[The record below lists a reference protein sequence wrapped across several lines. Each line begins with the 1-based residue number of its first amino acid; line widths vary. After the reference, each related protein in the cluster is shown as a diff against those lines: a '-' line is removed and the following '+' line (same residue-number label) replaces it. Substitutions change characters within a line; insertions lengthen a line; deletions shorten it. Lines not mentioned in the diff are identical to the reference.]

1 METPTVKRG
10 RSFLL
15 CVRVFDH
22 LQSELGELAHVIFCS
37 LRKPVRKTNRTN
49 VNCQTVEI
57 IMKSILNNP
66 YRIAGISANASARE
80 IQSRKGKI
88 SAYAKVGKP
97 ISSEYDFPFLSSLQR
112 SSTIIDKAF
121 SDIEQNQNKIF
132 YSLFWFLNLN
142 PIDNTAIQHLISGNK
157 EKASEIW
164 EKLSSEKEVNSK
176 NYSAFNNISTL
187 YLLGDSKEDLKR
199 GITTKIK
206 LIESENFK
214 DFVHIVADET
224 FSIDTPKQ
232 IELLIAELLTQFK
245 DKYSTSE
252 IMELFSNCNGTTQ
265 KYLSKK
271 FTEEPVH
278 KIETQIEQC
287 NKKRINNKSNA
298 HKFGT
303 DLHSNTKGEL
313 TLLKSI
319 VGNTNLQYKML
330 ADNIA
335 KEILQCSIDYFNESQ
350 EQEKSG
356 NYLEEAMKLAKLA
369 ESVAV
374 NDATKNK
381 VKENISTL
389 EGMKDRELS
398 QIVEVLKSVKLM
410 YEDNERKINQE
421 VRDLEKND
429 VLIKLG
435 HKSINWGAV
444 KDNIRNS
451 INWGNVN
458 DLLSGILTDKNL
470 KKIKE
475 SDKSETKK
483 EFWELI
489 NWTENNSLKSAT
501 ISRII
506 ENYKK
511 IAPNLC
517 FEILSA
523 EITNTDSN
531 SKLIENPFYVEDIRY
546 VGIKIKVHSTGTQK
560 VTIYKKYLNPDGTI
574 KRNEKS
580 SPKNYSTSKDF
591 TITPMT
597 KIIDLEGYGNAKEC
611 NYMVG
616 EHKIEIYVEHYKVY
630 TKNFKVDWSPNKKD
644 ELTKSIQLLE
654 NELREVEKFQWF
666 RASETKQKEVKAVQ
680 DKIKKAK
687 QTLMNK

>member
-1 METPTVKRG
+1 MR
-10 RSFLL
+10 LYN
-15 CVRVFDH
+15 H
-22 LQSELGELAHVIFCS
+22 LM
-37 LRKPVRKTNRTN
+37 N
-49 VNCQTVEI
+49 
-57 IMKSILNNP
+57 SILNNP
-66 YRIAGISANASARE
+66 YRIAGILANSSE
-80 IQSRKGKI
+80 KDILKQKSKI
-88 SAYAKVGKP
+88 KRFSEVGKE
-97 ISSEYDFPFLSSLQR
+97 ISSEYDFPFLSSLSR

-121 SDIEQNQNKIF
+121 SDIEQNQNKVF

-157 EKASEIW
+157 EKAFEIW
-164 EKLSSEKEVNSK
+164 EKLSNDKEVNSK

-187 YLLGDSKEDLKR
+187 YLLGHSKEDLKR

-214 DFVHIVADET
+214 DFVHTVADET

-232 IELLIAELLTQFK
+232 IELLIDELLTLFK
-245 DKYSTSE
+245 GKYSTSE
-252 IMELFSNCNGTTQ
+252 AMELFSNCNGTAQ

-278 KIETQIEQC
+278 KIEVQIEQC
-287 NKKRINNKSNA
+287 NKKRINNKGNA
-298 HKFGT
+298 YKFGT
-303 DLHSNTKGEL
+303 DLYTNTKSEL
-313 TLLKSI
+313 ALLKSI
-319 VGNTNLQYKML
+319 VGNANLQYKIL

-335 KEILQCSIDYFNESQ
+335 KEMLQCSVDYFNESQ
-350 EQEKSG
+350 EQEKSS

-369 ESVAV
+369 ESVAI

-389 EGMKDRELS
+389 EGMKDQELS

-458 DLLSGILTDKNL
+458 DLLSEILTDKNL
-470 KKIKE
+470 TKIKE
-475 SDKSETKK
+475 SDKTEAKK
-483 EFWELI
+483 EFWKLI
-489 NWTENNSLKSAT
+489 NWTEDNSLKSAT

-506 ENYKK
+506 ETYKNISPK
-511 IAPNLC
+511 LY

-523 EITNTDSN
+523 DITNTDN
-531 SKLIENPFYVEDIRY
+531 KPFYVEDIKY
-546 VGIKIKVHSTGTQK
+546 VGLKLKVRSSGTQK
-560 VTIYKKYLNPDGTI
+560 VTIYKKYINPEG
-574 KRNEKS
+574 KYSHS
-580 SPKNYSTSKDF
+580 SKISPEGYTTAGDF
-591 TITPMT
+591 TVIPSSN
-597 KIIDLEGYGNAKEC
+597 IIDLGGWGNEKEC
-611 NYMVG
+611 TYMVG
-616 EHKIEIYVEHYKVY
+616 EHKIEIYVEHYKIF
-630 TKNFKVDWSPNKKD
+630 TKSFQVDWSPKKKA
-644 ELTKSIQLLE
+644 ELTRNLELLQ

-666 RASETKQKEVKAVQ
+666 RSSETKQKQVKAVQ